1 MPSRRPEV
9 TASGLLALCGAIGR
23 TTANVYAAA
32 DFGVIYVPGIESAGR
47 RTSAGGPMRPTIQE
61 VTP

>member
-1 MPSRRPEV
+1 V
-9 TASGLLALCGAIGR
+9 TASGLLAFCGAIGR
-23 TTANVYAAA
+23 TTVNVYAAA